1 MKTNSFWSYQSS
13 TPTPH
18 VSDLPDAALLGTQ
31 EQFEQLSPGMRREI
45 LRTAQKKKKSNP
57 QQKFPWEA

>member
-45 LRTAQKKKKSNP
+45 LRTAQKKKI
-57 QQKFPWEA
+57 